1 MPENDAFMKQ
11 VSADVLV
18 DKQLSA
24 HEKPDEATIDPDEG
38 DTLFMEDYVPFGM
51 GEICG
56 NFDGFDGDDA
66 VCGLQVDKELTVNE
80 MERKYAADGLYL

>member
-1 MPENDAFMKQ
+1 MSDNASFQQKLNAEILQDKTLAAAEPPE
-11 VSADVLV
+11 S
-18 DKQLSA
+18 
-24 HEKPDEATIDPDEG
+24 ATIEPNEG
-38 DTLFMEDYVPFGM
+38 ETLFMEDYVPFGM

-66 VCGLQVDKELTVNE
+66 VVGLQVDQELQINE